1 MSKEITYG
9 PIGTT
14 LIQVSNEF
22 YLAYEIN
29 NQIYYWSINAKDIP
43 NISEI
48 DNVTYNKDGIL
59 SNDIEGFQYI
69 EQSDWEDLII
79 KGEVFNAGVLTDVQ
93 DTDMSIDSMINTI
106 INIENEL
113 PWTKTDEY
121 KQIVTEY
128 LIEDPIN
135 WLANLNLDAEG
146 KLFGT
151 SGLITQLGFSKNEYQ
166 IATKY
171 STDPLGRE
179 ELVDDTVIVV
189 KEMLNALEANLDED
203 TIYWV
208 AEQVAKGSWSNKKL
222 NAQLTAATQ
231 SGSIYE
237 LDDEFKTILSTG
249 VVTPSTQGQTEI
261 TKLLDT
267 WLPKQL
273 HQPYLDRLN
282 ELSGKYVNDSNFQ
295 DEFIEQLKN
304 ERFAFNSNWDKEI
317 AWFNII
323 NNATSLAQNTWGVVP
338 EFDDPGILQMVTTN
352 DVNQQQEIARQIGL
366 DRGYEKT
373 SIDFF
378 NAINKSLGGSSN
390 VGGANVVRTQ
400 DYNIRAGGNK

>member
-1 MSKEITYG
+1 M
-9 PIGTT
+9 
-14 LIQVSNEF
+14 
-22 YLAYEIN
+22 
-29 NQIYYWSINAKDIP
+29 KD
-43 NISEI
+43 
-48 DNVTYNKDGIL
+48 L
-59 SNDIEGFQYI
+59 
-69 EQSDWEDLII
+69 L
-79 KGEVFNAGVLTDVQ
+79 L
-93 DTDMSIDSMINTI
+93 
-106 INIENEL
+106 
-113 PWTKTDEY
+113 
-121 KQIVTEY
+121 IVTEY
-128 LIEDPIN
+128 IVEDPVN
-135 WLANLNLDAEG
+135 WLSNLDLDAEG

-179 ELVDDTVIVV
+179 QLLDDTVIMV
-189 KEMLNALEANLDED
+189 KEMLNTLEANLDED
-203 TIYWV
+203 TIYWIAEKV
-208 AEQVAKGSWSNKKL
+208 ARGSWSSKKL

-237 LDDEFKTILSTG
+237 LDDEFETILSTG
-249 VVTPSTQGQTEI
+249 IVTPSTAGQTEV

-282 ELSGKYVNDSNFQ
+282 ELSGQYVNNSDFQ

-317 AWFNII
+317 AWSNIM
-323 NNATSLAQNTWGVVP
+323 NNATSLAQTTWGIVP
-338 EFDDPGILQMVTTN
+338 EFDDPGIQQMVTTN
-352 DVNQQQEIARQIGL
+352 DVSQQQEIARQIGL

-378 NAINKSLGGSSN
+378 NAINKSLGGSSTA
-390 VGGANVVRTQ
+390 GGANVVRTQ
-400 DYNIRAGGNK
+400 DYNIRAGSNK